1 MVPPADT
8 PRGHTGAVTWLTV
21 RPSTLRME
29 DGCPAALDANLRD
42 ERGVGDAFTRSRL
55 RDPLLKRLR
64 RARPPLRPRHLQG
77 AVDGLLAEE
86 QAVFD
91 AMVAG
96 YLEMFE
102 GETVQPLSCEAC
114 FKPTELRRR
123 EVVLGGWVDLLL
135 EDGAGLELRQLE
147 LWGRPLCA
155 DPFTNHS
162 LALAVLRLRT
172 VGMVGPNR
180 CLRVRHVD
188 PLART
193 QELAVFDVAADL
205 DRLAARL
212 DDGLGRLR
220 AAADPVV
227 RRPGRGCSHCQQVDT
242 CAAVTCGPPPGAAPV
257 ADGSL
262 VGQVLTLSPSAV
274 ELWRRCPRAFRA
286 RHLLHLPGSDRF
298 ADDGVGV
305 RVHRLLED
313 LHAAGPCTSA
323 DAVHAFL
330 AARLR
335 LGDPTDAHVAS
346 LVERHVPRCPQGATS
361 VGHEHTLARVEAS
374 GWPLV
379 VVTGRLDACWAVGG
393 VLEVRDYKTGR
404 GPSVP
409 LAHDPAAQVQAW
421 LAAPLARSMG
431 LELRLRYELLSPDA
445 DDELAPWSPAEEDLD
460 GIGAGLRALTAEL
473 GDGWD
478 VQASD
483 APAVCD
489 RCEYRTVCPVRAV
502 G

>member
-1 MVPPADT
+1 M
-8 PRGHTGAVTWLTV
+8 TWLTV
-21 RPSTLRME
+21 RPSTLRMD
-29 DGCPAALDANLRD
+29 DGCPAMLDASLRD
-42 ERGVGDAFTRSRL
+42 ERGVADAFTRSRL

-64 RARPPLRPRHLQG
+64 GARPPLRRRHLEG
-77 AVDGLLAEE
+77 AADGLLPEE
-86 QAVFD
+86 QSVFD
-91 AMVAG
+91 AMVEG
-96 YLEMFE
+96 YLELFE
-102 GETVQPLSCEAC
+102 GETAQPLQFEAG

-135 EDGAGLELRQLE
+135 EDGTALELRQLE

-155 DPFTNHS
+155 DPFANPT
-162 LALAVLRLRT
+162 LALAVLRLRAL
-172 VGMVGPNR
+172 GMVGPAR

-193 QELAVFDVAADL
+193 QDLVAFDVAADL
-205 DRLAARL
+205 GRLAAQL
-212 DDGLGRLR
+212 DDGLDRLR
-220 AAADPVV
+220 AAADPAV
-227 RRPGRGCSHCQQVDT
+227 RRPGRGCSLCQQVGT
-242 CAAVTCGPPPGAAPV
+242 CAAVTPDPPPGAAPV
-257 ADGSL
+257 PDGSL

-274 ELWRRCPRAFRA
+274 ERWRRCPRAFRA

-298 ADDGVGV
+298 DDDGVGV

-346 LVERHVPRCPQGATS
+346 LVERHVPLCPQRATS
-361 VGHEHTLARVEAS
+361 VGHEHALARVEAS

-393 VLEVRDYKTGR
+393 VLEVRDYKTGL

-460 GIGAGLRALTAEL
+460 GIGAGLRGLATEL
-473 GDGWD
+473 GDGWE
-478 VQASD
+478 VGSSE

-489 RCEYRTVCPVRAV
+489 RCEHRTVCPVRAV

>member
-1 MVPPADT
+1 M
-8 PRGHTGAVTWLTV
+8 TWLTV
-21 RPSTLRME
+21 RPSTLHLE
-29 DGCPAALDANLRD
+29 GGCPAALDASLRD
-42 ERGVGDAFTRSRL
+42 ERGVSGAFTRSRL
-55 RDPLLKRLR
+55 RDPLLGRLR
-64 RARPPLRPRHLQG
+64 RAGSPLHRRHLHG
-77 AVDGLLAEE
+77 NVDGLLPEE

-91 AMVAG
+91 AMVEG
-96 YLEMFE
+96 YIELFE
-102 GETVQPLSCEAC
+102 GETVRSLPCEAC

-123 EVVLGGWVDLLL
+123 ELVLGGWVDLLL
-135 EDGAGLELRQLE
+135 EDGPQLELRQLE

-155 DPFTNHS
+155 DPFANPA

-172 VGMVGPNR
+172 IEMIGPSR
-180 CLRVRHVD
+180 CLKIRHVD

-193 QELAVFDVAADL
+193 QEVVVFDVADEL
-205 DRLAARL
+205 ERLAAQI
-212 DDGLGRLR
+212 DQGVGRLR

-227 RRPGRGCSHCQQVDT
+227 RRPGVGCSRCQQVDT
-242 CAAVTCGPPPGAAPV
+242 CGAVTTGPPPGPAAT
-257 ADGSL
+257 ADEGSL
-262 VGQVLTLSPSAV
+262 VGSVLTLSPSAV

-286 RHLLHLPGSDRF
+286 RHLLQLPGSDRF
-298 ADDGVGV
+298 DHGGVGI

-335 LGDPTDAHVAS
+335 LGDPTDAHVAT
-346 LVERHVPRCPQGATS
+346 LVERHVPRCPRGATS
-361 VGHEHTLARVEAS
+361 VGHEHALARVEAS
-374 GWPLV
+374 GWPIV
-379 VVTGRLDACWAVGG
+379 VVTGRLDACWALPPAQGAARALGG

-445 DDELAPWSPAEEDLD
+445 DDELAPWSPAEEDLE
-460 GIGAGLRALTAEL
+460 GIGASLRSLAVEL

-478 VQASD
+478 VAACE

-489 RCEYRTVCPVRAV
+489 GCQHRTVCPVRAV
-502 G
+502 W